1 MVSSRDFTCTVPC
14 TYSPERET
22 RTMDTISRTVTYY
35 PDPEEF
41 MWRRTTLGPSNNKLR
56 SVPAPKSVMYSQG
69 GSNLPFNL
77 GPGIENLNIAAIH
90 GSRIS
95 SQKCTVD
102 LIKSFPEL
110 F

>member
-77 GPGIENLNIAAIH
+77 GSGVENLNIAAIH

-102 LIKSFPEL
+102 LIKSFPE
-110 F
+110 FF